1 MIKDL
6 KLKIKLRIDR
16 YLYNYYN
23 NVLKKNTTLLNNK
36 VGNNVVIED
45 QCIIVNCV
53 FADNIKISRESIFY
67 NVIYGS
73 YSYNSIRVTVNNCI
87 IGKFCSI
94 AQGVSIGLGKHP
106 INEFVSTHPAFYSIH
121 KQCGYTFSEKQMFNE
136 VETTVIGND
145 VWIGANSIIADGVNI
160 GNGAVIAANSFV
172 NKDVPDFGI
181 VGGTPAKLIKYRFSQ
196 SEIEFLLKLCWW
208 DKETEWLK
216 ENRMQMLDIKLLFQ
230 KFNDNH

>member
-45 QCIIVNCV
+45 QCIIVNSV